1 METVGGS
8 TRPRPVRSSR
18 CRTEPAETVLL
29 SMAFATRNIKYRAG
43 RELEIAS
50 PMAGCGVPET
60 STTPLRP
67 DGQLDEDALR
77 HVCAVE
83 AAPVAGDPQSSA

>member
-1 METVGGS
+1 METVRGS
-8 TRPRPVRSSR
+8 TWPRSVRSR
-18 CRTEPAETVLL
+18 RRRTEPAEPVLL
-29 SMAFATRNIKYRAG
+29 SMAFATRNIKHRAG
-43 RELEIAS
+43 RKFEIAS

-60 STTPLRP
+60 NTTPHRP

-83 AAPVAGDPQSSA
+83 AAPVAGNPQSSA